1 MNILPW
7 KRYSDRPLGERTRL
21 NAAFDEGRRQER
33 AKVTDRARLDVDVRR
48 AYERGRRDERARR
61 RGSPLFAFLV
71 LLVAAIGAA
80 AIALAVHEGSFQRG
94 GQVVDQS
101 IAGARQS
108 AAQATQHAASRAGD
122 ALQNAGADL
131 KQPSGSQAADQGQS

>member
-7 KRYSDRPLGERTRL
+7 NRYNDGPRDERARL

-33 AKVTDRARLDVDVRR
+33 SKITDRTRLEADVRR

-61 RGSPLFAFLV
+61 HGSPLVSFL
-71 LLVAAIGAA
+71 LLVVAAIGAA
-80 AIALAVHEGSFQRG
+80 AIGLAIHEGSFQRG

-108 AAQATQHAASRAGD
+108 AAQATQSAASKAGD

-131 KQPSGSQAADQGQS
+131 KPAGNQTDQGQS